1 MTTENNVKDRH
12 TQVMSLLLRIAHELA
27 LAGVG
32 RTTVPD
38 AARLR
43 DLAEGLMYVR
53 EEASTEIDALRGAI
67 AAWPEQKHQPSLTG
81 WDGCPA
87 VVGHPCTCGA
97 DEKNAERKRARC
109 LAGLED

>member
-1 MTTENNVKDRH
+1 MAMSAKDDETLIMAAVVMQIMKIEND
-12 TQVMSLLLRIAHELA
+12 QM
-27 LAGVG
+27 
-32 RTTVPD
+32 
-38 AARLR
+38 
-43 DLAEGLMYVR
+43 R
-53 EEASTEIDALRGAI
+53 EAI

-97 DEKNAERKRARC
+97 DEKNAKRKKARK